1 MFKNVES
8 YLLGYFNCWKKL
20 KNADKGMTVE
30 YIFHSDTVLQ
40 SSA

>member
-1 MFKNVES
+1 MFNNVES
-8 YLLGYFNCWKKL
+8 FLLGYLNFWKKL
-20 KNADKGMTVE
+20 YYADKGMTGE